1 MAREGQGLQ
10 ILVIIF
16 VFLTMILAF
25 GTWWGISNWA
35 TTSEILAKKEAELK
49 EEKDTRDKST
59 KEAEVYRW
67 MVGFGNLTEEQ
78 ARQNVAELTGASAD
92 EVIKKRIEEVDK
104 QFAADMQ
111 KFEASHKGE
120 KNWRA
125 LTDDL
130 LAVITKKNRD
140 LAVLTAKEKDLVK
153 QRDDAVLAA
162 ITEKKNAEAASEK
175 FQNDFDKL
183 AKDTAAKV
191 KELETSLAAS
201 LVEVDKQG
209 KATEKVQ
216 TELTVEITD
225 RDKKI
230 TQLEDT
236 VKVQAKVIRDL
247 QPKEFDVADGRITL
261 SSPTTHSVWI
271 NLGSADNLRPQ
282 ITFAVYGPNV
292 TNFIPENKKAD
303 IQVLRIVGPH
313 QAQARVVADQ
323 LTDPILIDDL
333 VHTPAWTPARKLQFA
348 LAGFF
353 DLDGDL
359 TNDQARFKS
368 IMTANNGDIVAELT
382 PEGGEEGE
390 LTPRI
395 RYLIV
400 GDPPTDPSKFALYN
414 KKAEEV
420 GLEVRY
426 YRDVLEQMGVREE
439 AKTTRPSRDDG
450 DSGFSKRRP
459 PRGKDGGY

>member
-35 TTSEILAKKEAELK
+35 TTNEMLANKEEELK
-49 EEKDTRDKST
+49 QEKETRDKST

-78 ARQNVAELTGASAD
+78 ARQNVAELTGSAAD
-92 EVIKKRIEEVDK
+92 EVIKKRVEEVDK

-130 LAVITKKNRD
+130 LAVITKKNQD
-140 LAVLTAKEKDLVK
+140 LAVLNAKEKDLVK
-153 QRDDAVLAA
+153 ERDSAVAAA
-162 ITEKKNAEAASEK
+162 ITEKEKAEKAAET

-183 AKDTAAKV
+183 VKDTAAKV
-191 KELETSLAAS
+191 KELETSLAAA
-201 LVEVDKQG
+201 LAEVDKQG

-216 TELTVEITD
+216 TELTAQITV
-225 RDKKI
+225 RDTQI
-230 TQLEDT
+230 TQLEKT
-236 VKVQAKVIRDL
+236 VKVQAQVIRDL

-282 ITFAVYGPNV
+282 LTFAVYGPDV

-313 QAQARVVADQ
+313 QAQARVVSDQ
-323 LTDPILIDDL
+323 LKDPILIDDL
-333 VHTPAWTPARKLQFA
+333 VHTPAWTPSRKLQFA
-348 LAGFF
+348 IAGFF
-353 DLDGDL
+353 DLDGDS
-359 TNDQARFKS
+359 TNDQTRFKS
-368 IMTANNGDIVAELT
+368 ILTANNGDVVAELT
-382 PEGGEEGE
+382 EEGAEEGE

-400 GDPPTDPSKFALYN
+400 GDPPADPSKFANYN

-420 GLEVRY
+420 GLEIRY

-439 AKTTRPSRDDG
+439 ARTTRPSRDDG
-450 DSGFSKRRP
+450 SSGFKNRRP